1 MTASADHS
9 ARRFRLRIASLAAA
23 ALCATVTVNAAS
35 AQGTPEERR
44 ACRPDVMRLC
54 RSEIPDVPAI
64 TACLIAKRTQLS
76 QACSLVMFPNRHSD
90 ATHSRASRPVVMQ

>member
-44 ACRPDVMRLC
+44 ACKPDVMRLC
-54 RSEIPDVPAI
+54 RSEIPNVPRI
-64 TACLIAKRTQLS
+64 TACLIAKRPQLS
-76 QACSLVMFPNRHSD
+76 EACAKVMSPDRHSN
-90 ATHSRASRPVVMQ
+90 AAHSRSSRPVVTQ